1 MSSRRIAF
9 SKGHGTGNDFVLIA
23 DPADELRVT
32 EQAVRAVC
40 ERRFGLGADGLIR
53 AVSRGDEWFMDYRNA
68 DGSIGEMCGNGA
80 RVFAAFLWD
89 RALVSADD
97 FAFGTRGGRRRVSR
111 GEAGIS
117 VDMGTPRRETASV
130 DVSVD
135 GRSWTGSAVFM
146 PNPHAVVFVDD
157 LADAG
162 PLQEAPRV
170 RAAVFPDGQN
180 VEFVVV
186 HDPGKHVAMRV
197 HERGVG
203 ETMSCGTGVCAV
215 ADRALERAG
224 ITGPASIRVDVPGG
238 SLCVDRTVDGN
249 LVLTGPAVLVADGT
263 LSSTLSEM
271 FL

>member
-23 DPADELRVT
+23 DPADELHVT
-32 EQAVRAVC
+32 EHGVRAVC
-40 ERRFGLGADGLIR
+40 DRRFGLGADGLIR
-53 AVSRGDEWFMDYRNA
+53 AVPDGGEWFMDYRNA

-80 RVFAAFLWD
+80 RVFAAFLWGQ
-89 RALVSADD
+89 ALVTSDD
-97 FAFGTRGGRRRVSR
+97 FTISTRGGRRQVRRVQ
-111 GEAGIS
+111 AGIS
-117 VDMGTPRRETASV
+117 VDMGVPRRDAAQVEVAAN
-130 DVSVD
+130 
-135 GRSWTGSAVFM
+135 GRSWPGSAVFM

-162 PLQEAPRV
+162 PLGEAPQV
-170 RAAVFPDGQN
+170 HSTVFPDGQN

-186 HDPGKHVAMRV
+186 RDPGRHVAMRV

-203 ETMSCGTGVCAV
+203 ETLSCGTGVCAV

-224 ITGPASIRVDVPGG
+224 VTGPASIRVDVPGG
-238 SLCVDRTVDGN
+238 SLTVDRTPRGT
-249 LVLTGPAVLVADGT
+249 LVLTGPAELVADGT
-263 LSSTLSEM
+263 LSAELSEM